1 MSYQF
6 DTILGAGRDSSVSL
20 TEQQKGFDAGTAA
33 QKAAFQASVSG
44 GVAISPTDTPS
55 DVRQRIQS
63 ALDTGGRVV
72 VRGRGYMTGTLY
84 VGDETELVIE
94 AGSTLT
100 QHSTGGSLMIRSKQ
114 NAVWLVTNLTSSSLL
129 VSATIPGHN
138 LTAGE
143 YVSIDWAIEYG
154 YSGTHRVHAVS
165 GDVVQYY
172 AYELPAATTATVSP
186 SAATSSYSAGNYI
199 QARRAT
205 VRPRVIVDGILDWN
219 SAGVVAS
226 TSGINNFAVLLDHAA
241 EPYIEARGVIKN
253 ARKYATCLANVC
265 AATTGDINVDTN
277 SDGLHLIGPVHSYV
291 GSGRIAGRADDNL
304 IGAGSGD
311 YIAYLVSEG
320 SLTGIRLPDAHVE
333 KHTVDAVRF
342 FGASQY
348 PMDIEVGNITGAMPG
363 GSGISLPI
371 DTVVAPNGNAWSRR
385 ITQRGEVA
393 VSGTAYAVSIAHP
406 RVDYISV
413 AAGSG
418 SNVTQIRFSASAV
431 VSVAD
436 CRVHLRYPGVTQ
448 SGVSVDPGA
457 TITRLR
463 VSGRAVS
470 TMQSANVVNI
480 SGAVGTVDLE
490 ALHVEKN
497 LTVVKINATTVTDV
511 NILLR
516 GCTTVGTHRVVD
528 CASGSGRVKVYLS
541 GGTYNTTGDPYYNS
555 STGSAVLAIY
565 GAGAAY
571 SRSTTIGRTASQAI
585 ECYTLDAPV
594 DLSLLTRAD
603 GQIARNSNA
612 ALNNGA
618 DGAVGSGAFACV
630 GTASGSWRRIGTG
643 GGVGH
648 QY

>member
-1 MSYQF
+1 MAFKRSSNSAGGLQATF
-6 DTILGAGRDSSVSL
+6 DS
-20 TEQQKGFDAGTAA
+20 GTPA
-33 QKAAFQASVSG
+33 QKAAFQSSVSG
-44 GVAISPTDTPS
+44 AVAISPTDTPG
-55 DVRQRIQS
+55 DVRQRIQT
-63 ALDTGGRVV
+63 ALDIGGRVV
-72 VRGRGYMTGTLY
+72 VLGRGYMTGTLY
-84 VGDETELVIE
+84 IGDETELVIE

-114 NAVWLVTNLTSSSLL
+114 NTVWEVTNLTSAGLL

-165 GDVVQYY
+165 GDIVQYY
-172 AYELPAATTATVSP
+172 AYENPPAATATVSP
-186 SAATSSYSAGNYI
+186 SAAVSTYSAGNYI

-205 VRPRVIVDGILDWN
+205 VRPRVIVDGVLDWN
-219 SAGVVAS
+219 SSGVVAS
-226 TSGINNFAVLLDHAA
+226 PSGINNFAIMLDHAA
-241 EPYIEARGVIKN
+241 EPHIEARGVIKK
-253 ARKYATCLANVC
+253 ARKYAACLANVC
-265 AATTGDINVDTN
+265 AATTGDINVDTD

-291 GSGRIAGRADDNL
+291 GSGRIAGRAHDNI

-311 YIAYLVSEG
+311 YIAFLVSEG

-348 PMDIEVGNITGAMPG
+348 PMDIEVGTITGAMPG
-363 GSGISLPI
+363 GVGLSLLL
-371 DTVVAPNGNAWSRR
+371 DAAVAPNGNAWSRR
-385 ITQRGEVA
+385 ITQRGETA
-393 VSGTAYAVSIAHP
+393 VSSTAAVVSIAHP

-413 AAGSG
+413 AAGGMS
-418 SNVTQIRFSASAV
+418 SVTQIRFAPTAV
-431 VSVAD
+431 VSVAE
-436 CRVHLRYPGVTQ
+436 CRIQTRHPGQTQ
-448 SGVSVDPGA
+448 SSVSVEAGA
-457 TITRLR
+457 VITKLA

-470 TMQSANVVNI
+470 SAQSANVVNI

-490 ALHVEKN
+490 GLHVEKN
-497 LTVVKINATTVTDV
+497 LSVVKTSSATVTDV

-594 DLSLLTRAD
+594 DLSLLTRSD

-612 ALNNGA
+612 ALTNGT
-618 DGAVGSGAFACV
+618 DGPVGAGAFACI
-630 GTASGSWRRIGTG
+630 GGAAGSWRRIGTAG
-643 GGVGH
+643 GAGQ